1 MSEKEKFAFF
11 TDWDAEAYQSYTHV
25 ESCTASD
32 SLHQNPIVLTL
43 KSFYPILFI
52 RPENID

>member
-11 TDWDAEAYQSYTHV
+11 TDWDAEACRNYTHV

-43 KSFYPILFI
+43 KSF
-52 RPENID
+52 